1 MNAHYPTKATFPS
14 NTVTPPLAGGA
25 HESYQALW
33 FERCDDP
40 VTGEAVHVYKGGYWE
55 AKEQGSW
62 DGCPDIF

>member
-1 MNAHYPTKATFPS
+1 MTQSLLCP
-14 NTVTPPLAGGA
+14 AGGS

-40 VTGEAVHVYKGGYWE
+40 VTGEALHIYKGGYWE

-62 DGCPDIF
+62 DGCPLIF